1 MSSRSSAISGHAHG
15 LTALLEL
22 LGRAKEQSGGTLR
35 LDLRSVVADDEY
47 LFAYGR
53 IWAMRG
59 GRTLDCDHCVVFRF
73 ATARSW
79 KVVRFLSISTPSM
92 RSGSECELRESASGL
107 RIVCAEGTLRRS
119 LGETSR
125 APDLDAYLA
134 ELALARQTQGTP
146 LVSLFIMPETSAA
159 PDEIFRKA
167 QSMRLGK

>member
-1 MSSRSSAISGHAHG
+1 MEGSCRAHPNVARYRQMMAAFNAGDLRAVADLVAPTVEYVIPGQSAISGHAHG

-73 ATARSW
+73 ADG
-79 KVVRFLSISTPSM
+79 K
-92 RSGSECELRESASGL
+92 
-107 RIVCAEGTLRRS
+107 IVEGRTI
-119 LGETSR
+119 
-125 APDLDAYLA
+125 PVDLYAFDAFWL
-134 ELALARQTQGTP
+134 
-146 LVSLFIMPETSAA
+146 
-159 PDEIFRKA
+159 
-167 QSMRLGK
+167 